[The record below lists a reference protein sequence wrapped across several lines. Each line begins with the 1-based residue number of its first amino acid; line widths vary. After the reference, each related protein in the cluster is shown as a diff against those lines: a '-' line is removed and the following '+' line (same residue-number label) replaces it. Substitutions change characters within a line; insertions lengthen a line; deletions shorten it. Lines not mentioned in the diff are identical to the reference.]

1 MNSKNSNA
9 SLVYRCKVFDVYEED
24 VRLPDGRIVRQTRI
38 DHKPTV
44 SVVPVDRE
52 GNLVLIRQYRSA
64 VKKHLLETPAGNMD
78 PGESVEET
86 VQRELAEE
94 TGYQAGRLIKLF
106 EGYLVPGYCNEFMY
120 FYLAVDLFEKRLPQD
135 EDEIIE
141 IVKIPLEEA
150 LGMLKNGGIF
160 DAKSAV
166 GILMTSDYLKEHKN

>member
-9 SLVYRCKVFDVYEED
+9 SLVYRCRIFDVYEED
-24 VRLPDGRIVRQTRI
+24 VRLPDGRTVRQTRI

-44 SVVPVDRE
+44 SVVPVDSQ

-64 VKKHLLETPAGNMD
+64 IKKHLLETPAGNMD

-94 TGYQAGRLIKLF
+94 TGYQAGRLIRLF
-106 EGYLVPGYCNEFMY
+106 EGYLVPGYSNEFMY
-120 FYLAVDLFEKRLPQD
+120 FYLALDLFEKRLPHD
-135 EDEIIE
+135 EDEVIE
-141 IVKIPLEEA
+141 NVKVPLQEA
-150 LGMLKNGGIF
+150 LSMLKNGGIA

-166 GILMTSDYLKEHKN
+166 GILMAADYLKEQQN